1 MPRTGIS
8 PILIGV
14 AGEYFVAA
22 ELSNLG
28 YIASITLR
36 NTKGIDIIATN
47 EAGTKT
53 VNIQVKTKRP
63 GKRKWILSEK
73 AETVEDKNIFYV
85 FVALK
90 DERTRADYFICPS
103 SHVARFLKQDH
114 ANWLATP
121 GKRGQKHND
130 SKVRNWFDEKNKYL
144 ERWDLLGL
152 GEN

>member
-1 MPRTGIS
+1 MAERKVS
-8 PILIGV
+8 SILIGV

-28 YIASITLR
+28 YVASVTLR

-47 EAGTKT
+47 AAGTKT
-53 VNIQVKTKRP
+53 INIQVKTKRS

-73 AETVEDKNIFYV
+73 AESLRDKNIFYV

-90 DERTRADYFICPS
+90 SGKIRPDYFICPS
-103 SHVARFLKQDH
+103 SDVARSLKKEH
-114 ANWLATP
+114 EKWIATP
-121 GKRGQKHND
+121 GRDGRKHKE
-130 SKVRNWFDEKNKYL
+130 SSVRNWFDEKNKYL

-152 GEN
+152 DEK